1 MWQSAVEVL
10 RGVRLVRGFPSER
23 VLGASMSEDCRLA
36 IHLGAAV
43 SIIQLGVSEKPEH
56 TKSTKRG
63 SLMVPG
69 SSDLTNT

>member
-1 MWQSAVEVL
+1 MRQSALEVS
-10 RGVRLVRGFPSER
+10 RGLRLVRGFPSER
-23 VLGASMSEDCRLA
+23 VFGASMSEDCR
-36 IHLGAAV
+36 IDHSTG
-43 SIIQLGVSEKPEH
+43 IQLGVSEKPEH